1 MRAPIP
7 TVLLRLLGTLLV
19 VVALG
24 GCAATRIEGQWKA
37 TDANSFKMA
46 GKVLVVGMTRDETTR
61 RLYEDAMV
69 AELTARGRSSVRSY
83 EAAGGAL
90 PAAGGASLTAL
101 AQRIGATSM
110 LSSALVA
117 HEQVQ
122 RIVTEPL
129 PDWRWSY
136 MGWYGHYWPLA
147 LRTEVRTYDRY
158 VAATSL
164 TDVASGKIVWT
175 ARTVTESPGEAERE
189 VKAFARVIAEALA
202 EAGFM
207 P

>member
-1 MRAPIP
+1 MRPSIP
-7 TVLLRLLGTLLV
+7 PLFLRLLGTLLV
-19 VVALG
+19 VATLG
-24 GCAATRIEGQWKA
+24 GCAATRIAGQWKA
-37 TDANSFKMA
+37 ADAPTFKMA

-61 RLYEDAMV
+61 RLYEDAMA
-69 AELTARGRSSVRSY
+69 AELTARGRASVRSY
-83 EAAGGAL
+83 EAADGAL

-101 AQRIGATSM
+101 AQRLGASSIV
-110 LSSALVA
+110 SSALVA

-122 RIVTEPL
+122 RIVTEPM
-129 PDWRWSY
+129 PDWRWTY
-136 MGWYGHYWPLA
+136 LGWYGHYWPLA
-147 LRTEVRTYDRY
+147 VRAEVRTYDRY

-175 ARTVTESPGEAERE
+175 ARTVTESPGAAERE

-202 EAGFM
+202 DAGFL